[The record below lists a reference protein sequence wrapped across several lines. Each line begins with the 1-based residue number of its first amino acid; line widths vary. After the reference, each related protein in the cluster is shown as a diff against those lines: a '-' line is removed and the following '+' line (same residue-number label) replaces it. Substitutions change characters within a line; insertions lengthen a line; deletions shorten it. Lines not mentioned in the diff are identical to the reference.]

1 MPMKKTALA
10 ALLAAAV
17 ALPGSAQQMKAENQV
32 KYRRAAYQ
40 LMNLNFSSLD
50 AMAEGKKPFNR
61 EEAARNAE
69 FVALLA
75 TVPKAFFGEGTDK
88 DTRAK
93 PEIWKNRAD
102 FDSKMDKMANEAA
115 KLPAVVKAGDMGA
128 FRKQVHEVNE
138 ACKACHDEYRAKQQ

>member
-1 MPMKKTALA
+1 MKKSAIA
-10 ALLAAAV
+10 ALVLAAA
-17 ALPGSAQQMKAENQV
+17 ALPAVSQQMKPENQV

-40 LMNLNFSSLD
+40 LMNLNFGNLD
-50 AMAEGKKPFNR
+50 AMAENKKPFNK

-75 TVPKAFFGEGTDK
+75 TVPKGFFGEGTDK

-102 FDSKMDKMANEAA
+102 FDAKMDKMTNEAA
-115 KLPAVVKAGDMGA
+115 KLPAVVKTGDMAA
-128 FRKQVHEVNE
+128 FRKQVHDLGE

>member
-1 MPMKKTALA
+1 MKKSAIA
-10 ALLAAAV
+10 ALLLAV
-17 ALPGSAQQMKAENQV
+17 IALPALPQQMKAENQV

-40 LMNLNFSSLD
+40 LMNLNFGSLD
-50 AMAEGKKPFNR
+50 AMAENKKPFNR
-61 EEAARNAE
+61 DEAARNAE

-75 TVPKAFFGEGTDK
+75 SVPKGFFGEGTEK

-102 FDSKMDKMANEAA
+102 FDAKMDKMVGEAQ
-115 KLPAVVKAGDMGA
+115 KLPAVVKTGDMGA
-128 FRKQVHEVNE
+128 FKKQVHEVGE

>member
-1 MPMKKTALA
+1 MKKSAIA
-10 ALLAAAV
+10 ALVLAAA
-17 ALPGSAQQMKAENQV
+17 ALPAVSQQMKAENQV

-40 LMNLNFSSLD
+40 LMNLNYGSLE
-50 AMAEGKKPFNR
+50 AMAENKKPFNKD
-61 EEAARNAE
+61 EAVRNAE
-69 FVALLA
+69 FVAMLS
-75 TVPKAFFGEGTDK
+75 TVPKGFFGEGTDK

-102 FDSKMDKMANEAA
+102 FDSKMDKMTGEAA

-128 FRKQVHEVNE
+128 FRKQVHDLGE

>member
-1 MPMKKTALA
+1 MKKSVFAALA
-10 ALLAAAV
+10 VLAAV
-17 ALPGSAQQMKAENQV
+17 AVPVAAQQMKAENQV

-40 LMNLNFSSLD
+40 LMNLNFSNLE
-50 AMAEGKKPFNR
+50 AMAENKKPFNKD
-61 EEAARNAE
+61 EAARNAE

-75 TVPKAFFGEGTDK
+75 TVPKGFFGEGTDK

-102 FDSKMDKMANEAA
+102 FDAKMDKMANEAA

-128 FRKQVHEVNE
+128 FRKQVHDVAE

>member
-1 MPMKKTALA
+1 MKKSAIA
-10 ALLAAAV
+10 ALVLAAA
-17 ALPGSAQQMKAENQV
+17 ALPAVSQQMKPENQV

-40 LMNLNFSSLD
+40 LMNLNFGNLD
-50 AMAEGKKPFNR
+50 AMAENKKPFNK

-75 TVPKAFFGEGTDK
+75 TVPKGFFGEGTDK

-102 FDSKMDKMANEAA
+102 FDAKMDKMTNEAA
-115 KLPAVVKAGDMGA
+115 KLPAVVKAGDMAA
-128 FRKQVHEVNE
+128 FRKQVHDLGE

>member
-1 MPMKKTALA
+1 MKKSAIA
-10 ALLAAAV
+10 ALVLAAA
-17 ALPGSAQQMKAENQV
+17 ALPAVSQQMKAENQV

-40 LMNLNFSSLD
+40 LMNLNFGNLD
-50 AMAEGKKPFNR
+50 AMAENKKPFNKD
-61 EEAARNAE
+61 EAARNAE

-75 TVPKAFFGEGTDK
+75 TVPKGFFGEGTDK

-102 FDSKMDKMANEAA
+102 FDSKMDKMTAEAA

-128 FRKQVHEVNE
+128 FRKQVNDLGE